1 MLPGCTVPCP
11 RCQREGV
18 RVRQVEWQ
26 DGPYRR
32 RSTWADEPLRCAWG
46 CALTGE
52 QVIRLLVAADRL
64 PLPSPAVQKPYQ
76 LPLFELDRG
85 EAA

>member
-1 MLPGCTVPCP
+1 MLLLPGFTVRSPCCP
-11 RCQREGV
+11 QGAV
-18 RVRQVEWQ
+18 TLRQVEWQ

-32 RSTWADEPLRCAWG
+32 RSTWVDEPLRCAWG

-52 QVIRLLVAADRL
+52 QVIRLLVVADRQ
-64 PLPSPAVQKPYQ
+64 PLVSHAVQKPYQ
-76 LPLFELDRG
+76 LPLFEL

>member
-32 RSTWADEPLRCAWG
+32 RSTWVDEPLRCAWG

-52 QVIRLLVAADRL
+52 QVIRLLVAADRQ
-64 PLPSPAVQKPYQ
+64 PVAARDPRKAQAPYQ
-76 LPLFELDRG
+76 LPLFEL

>member
-32 RSTWADEPLRCAWG
+32 RSTWVDEPLGGLRCVWG

-52 QVIRLLVAADRL
+52 QVIRLLLAADRQ
-64 PLPSPAVQKPYQ
+64 PVGRREPYQ
-76 LPLFELDRG
+76 LSLGLEL